1 MIIKLINTFR
11 KKIMRNIICFTLIA
25 LCFNTQ
31 AQKKELRKI
40 DKLVLESF
48 WEEAKDELETA
59 KSLILSSEEKYKAQ
73 FYFYDA
79 KVSNELKDFKNAIN
93 SLNNLDKLNPNSNLP
108 TKLELE
114 YSNLGIVISN
124 SVVNSAVKDNQDGNF
139 LDAADK
145 LIMAYE
151 MDKDQYKD
159 YLYFAA
165 GSSVNGKDYD
175 RALGYYVSLKDMGY
189 TGVVD
194 EYFVTNNETGVE
206 EKVSKTEFDLLKSS
220 KDYSNPRIGQ
230 TASRF
235 PEIVKNIALI
245 YVQQGKN
252 DVAEQ
257 AIKEARKIQPDDVSL
272 LLNEADL
279 YIRISNSSEDEEERL
294 LYRNKFKEL
303 MEKAIELDP
312 DNGILYY
319 NLGVIYAEQ
328 GEFELAKE
336 KYSQAIELI
345 PDYVD
350 AYLNLVSVI
359 LEDEVSIV
367 EQMNSL
373 GNSKKDNIRYDE
385 LKVEREDLYK
395 ECVPLLEQLLKVS
408 PENID
413 ALNTL
418 KNIYGVLGN
427 NEGFMELKAKIEGLQ
442 GN

>member
-1 MIIKLINTFR
+1 
-11 KKIMRNIICFTLIA
+11 MRNIVCIVLIA
-25 LCFNTQ
+25 LCFNVH

-48 WEEAKDELETA
+48 WEEAKDELETS
-59 KSLILSSEEKYKAQ
+59 KSLILSSEDKYKAQ

-93 SLNNLDKLNPNSNLP
+93 SLNNLNKFNPNSNLP

-124 SVVNSAVKDNQDGNF
+124 SVVNSAVTDNQNSNF
-139 LDAADK
+139 LDAAEK

-151 MDKDQYKD
+151 MDMDKNID

-165 GSSVNGKDYD
+165 GSAVNGKDYD
-175 RALGYYVSLKDMGY
+175 LSLEYYVKLKNMGY
-189 TGVVD
+189 TGIVD

-206 EKVSKTEFDLLKSS
+206 EKVSQTEYDLLKSS

-230 TASRF
+230 TESRF

-252 DVAEQ
+252 DLAEA
-257 AIKEARKIQPDDVSL
+257 AIKEAREIQPDDVSL

-279 YIRISNSSEDEEERL
+279 YIRISNNSDNDEDRL
-294 LYRNKFKEL
+294 LYRNKFKTL

-328 GEFELAKE
+328 GELALAKE
-336 KYSQAIELI
+336 KYSQAIKLV

-367 EQMNSL
+367 DEMNSL
-373 GNSKKDNIRYDE
+373 GTSKKDNLRYDE
-385 LKVEREDLYK
+385 LKVKREDLYR
-395 ECVPLLEQLLKVS
+395 ECVPLLEELLNVS
-408 PENID
+408 PTNID

-427 NEGFMELKAKIEGLQ
+427 NEAFMEIKAKIEELQ
-442 GN
+442 

>member
-1 MIIKLINTFR
+1 
-11 KKIMRNIICFTLIA
+11 MRNIVFIALIGICF
-25 LCFNTQ
+25 NVQ

-48 WEEAKDELETA
+48 FEEAKDELENS

-79 KVSNELKDFKNAIN
+79 KVSNELKDFKNAISSLN
-93 SLNNLDKLNPNSNLP
+93 SLNDLNPDSNLP
-108 TKLELE
+108 SKLELE
-114 YSNLGIVISN
+114 YSNLSIIIAN

-139 LDAADK
+139 LDAAEK

-151 MDKDQYKD
+151 MDEEEYVD

-165 GSSVNGKDYD
+165 GSAVNGKDYD
-175 RALGYYVSLKDMGY
+175 LSLNYYLKLKNLGY
-189 TGVVD
+189 TGIVD
-194 EYFVTNNETGVE
+194 EYFVTNNETGIE
-206 EKVSKTEFDLLKSS
+206 EKVSETEYDLLKSS
-220 KDYSNPRIGQ
+220 KDYSNPRIGK
-230 TASRF
+230 TESRF

-252 DVAEQ
+252 DLAEA
-257 AIKEARKIQPDDVSL
+257 AIKEARSIQPDDVSL

-279 YIRISNSSEDEEERL
+279 YIRISNNSDNDDDRL
-294 LYRNKFKEL
+294 LYRNKFKAL
-303 MEKAIELDP
+303 MEKAIELEP

-328 GEFELAKE
+328 GELNLAKE
-336 KYSQAIELI
+336 KYFQAIKFI

-350 AYLNLVSVI
+350 AYLNLVSII
-359 LEDEVSIV
+359 LEDEVTIV
-367 EQMNSL
+367 EEMNSL
-373 GNSKKDNIRYDE
+373 GTSKKDNLRYDE
-385 LKVEREDLYK
+385 LKIEREDLYRD
-395 ECVPLLEQLLKVS
+395 CVPLLEELLKVS
-408 PENID
+408 PTNID

-427 NEGFMELKAKIEGLQ
+427 NEAFMKIKAKIEELQ
-442 GN
+442 

>member
-1 MIIKLINTFR
+1 
-11 KKIMRNIICFTLIA
+11 MRNIVFIVLIGVF
-25 LCFNTQ
+25 FNVQ

-48 WEEAKDELETA
+48 FEEAKDELENS

-79 KVSNELKDFKNAIN
+79 KVSNELKDFKNAIS
-93 SLNNLDKLNPNSNLP
+93 SLNNLNDLNPDSNLP
-108 TKLELE
+108 SKLELE
-114 YSNLGIVISN
+114 YSNLSIIIAN

-139 LDAADK
+139 LDAAEK

-151 MDKDQYKD
+151 MDEEEYVD

-165 GSSVNGKDYD
+165 GSAVNGKDYD
-175 RALGYYVSLKDMGY
+175 LSLNYYLKLKNLGY
-189 TGVVD
+189 TGIVD

-206 EKVSKTEFDLLKSS
+206 EKVSETEYDLLKSS
-220 KDYSNPRIGQ
+220 KDYSNPRIGK
-230 TASRF
+230 TESRF

-252 DVAEQ
+252 DLAEA
-257 AIKEARKIQPDDVSL
+257 AIKEARSIQPDDVSL

-279 YIRISNSSEDEEERL
+279 YIRISNNSDNDDDRL
-294 LYRNKFKEL
+294 LYRNKFKAL
-303 MEKAIELDP
+303 MEKAIELEP

-328 GEFELAKE
+328 GELNLAKE
-336 KYSQAIELI
+336 KYFQAIKFI

-359 LEDEVSIV
+359 LEDEVTIV
-367 EQMNSL
+367 EEMNSL
-373 GNSKKDNIRYDE
+373 GTSKKDNLRYDE
-385 LKVEREDLYK
+385 LKIEREDLYRD
-395 ECVPLLEQLLKVS
+395 CVPLLEELLKVS
-408 PENID
+408 PTNID

-427 NEGFMELKAKIEGLQ
+427 NEAFIKIKAKIEELQ
-442 GN
+442 

>member
-1 MIIKLINTFR
+1 
-11 KKIMRNIICFTLIA
+11 MRNIICFTLIA

-31 AQKKELRKI
+31 DQKKELRKI

-124 SVVNSAVKDNQDGNF
+124 SLVNSAVKDNQDANF

-175 RALGYYVSLKDMGY
+175 KALGYYVSLKDMGY

-194 EYFVTNNETGVE
+194 EYFVTNNEPGVE
-206 EKVSKTEFDLLKSS
+206 EKVSQTEFDLLKSS

-230 TASRF
+230 TESRF

-385 LKVEREDLYK
+385 LKVERENLYK
-395 ECVPLLEQLLKVS
+395 ECVPLLEELLKVS

-427 NEGFMELKAKIEGLQ
+427 NEGFMELKAKIEVLQ

>member
-1 MIIKLINTFR
+1 
-11 KKIMRNIICFTLIA
+11 MRNIVFIVLIGVF
-25 LCFNTQ
+25 FNVQ

-48 WEEAKDELETA
+48 FEEAKDELENS

-79 KVSNELKDFKNAIN
+79 KVSNELKDFKNAISSLN
-93 SLNNLDKLNPNSNLP
+93 SLNDLNPDSNLP
-108 TKLELE
+108 SKLELE
-114 YSNLGIVISN
+114 YSNLSIIIAN

-139 LDAADK
+139 LDAAEK

-151 MDKDQYKD
+151 MDEEEYVD

-165 GSSVNGKDYD
+165 GSAVNGKDYD
-175 RALGYYVSLKDMGY
+175 LSLNYYLKLKNLGY
-189 TGVVD
+189 TGIVD

-206 EKVSKTEFDLLKSS
+206 EKVSETEYDLLKSS
-220 KDYSNPRIGQ
+220 KDYSNPRIGK
-230 TASRF
+230 TESRF

-252 DVAEQ
+252 DLAEA
-257 AIKEARKIQPDDVSL
+257 AIKEARSIQPDDVSL

-279 YIRISNSSEDEEERL
+279 YIRISNNSDNDEDRL
-294 LYRNKFKEL
+294 LYRNKFKAL
-303 MEKAIELDP
+303 MEKAIELEP

-328 GEFELAKE
+328 GELNLAKE
-336 KYSQAIELI
+336 KYFQAIKFI

-350 AYLNLVSVI
+350 AYLNLVSII
-359 LEDEVSIV
+359 LEDEVTIV
-367 EQMNSL
+367 EEMNSL
-373 GNSKKDNIRYDE
+373 GTSKKDNLRYDE
-385 LKVEREDLYK
+385 LKIEREDLYRD
-395 ECVPLLEQLLKVS
+395 CVPLLEELLKVS
-408 PENID
+408 PTNID

-427 NEGFMELKAKIEGLQ
+427 NEAFMKIKAKIEELQ
-442 GN
+442 

>member
-1 MIIKLINTFR
+1 
-11 KKIMRNIICFTLIA
+11 MRNIVCIALIA
-25 LCFNTQ
+25 LCFNVQ

-48 WEEAKDELETA
+48 WEEAKDELKTS
-59 KSLILSSEEKYKAQ
+59 KSLILSSEDKYKAQ

-93 SLNNLDKLNPNSNLP
+93 SLNNLNKLNPNSNLP

-124 SVVNSAVKDNQDGNF
+124 SVVNSAVTDNQNSNF
-139 LDAADK
+139 LDAAEK

-151 MDKDQYKD
+151 MDIDKNID

-165 GSSVNGKDYD
+165 GSAVNGKDYD
-175 RALGYYVSLKDMGY
+175 LSLEYYVKLKNMGY
-189 TGVVD
+189 TGIVD

-206 EKVSKTEFDLLKSS
+206 EKVSQTEYDLLKSS

-230 TASRF
+230 TESRF

-252 DVAEQ
+252 DLAEA
-257 AIKEARKIQPDDVSL
+257 AIKEAREIQPDDVSL

-279 YIRISNSSEDEEERL
+279 YIRISNNSDNDEDRL
-294 LYRNKFKEL
+294 FYRNKFKTL

-328 GEFELAKE
+328 GELVLAKE
-336 KYSQAIELI
+336 KYSQAIKLI

-367 EQMNSL
+367 DEMNSL
-373 GNSKKDNIRYDE
+373 GTSKKDNLRYDE
-385 LKVEREDLYK
+385 LKVKREDLYR
-395 ECVPLLEQLLKVS
+395 ECVPLLEELLNVS
-408 PENID
+408 PTNID

-427 NEGFMELKAKIEGLQ
+427 NEAFMKIKAKIEELQ
-442 GN
+442 

>member
-1 MIIKLINTFR
+1 
-11 KKIMRNIICFTLIA
+11 MRNIVFIALIGICFNI
-25 LCFNTQ
+25 Q

-48 WEEAKDELETA
+48 FEEAKDELENS

-79 KVSNELKDFKNAIN
+79 KVSNELKDFKNAISSLN
-93 SLNNLDKLNPNSNLP
+93 SLNDLNPDSNLP
-108 TKLELE
+108 SKLELE
-114 YSNLGIVISN
+114 YSNLGIIIAN

-139 LDAADK
+139 LDAAKK

-151 MDKDQYKD
+151 MDEEEYVD

-165 GSSVNGKDYD
+165 GSAVNGKDYD
-175 RALGYYVSLKDMGY
+175 LSLNYYLKLKNLGY
-189 TGVVD
+189 TGIVD

-206 EKVSKTEFDLLKSS
+206 EKVSETEYDLLKSS
-220 KDYSNPRIGQ
+220 KDYSNPRIGK
-230 TASRF
+230 TESRF

-252 DVAEQ
+252 DLAEA
-257 AIKEARKIQPDDVSL
+257 AIKEARSIQPDDVSL

-279 YIRISNSSEDEEERL
+279 YIRISNNSDNDDDRL
-294 LYRNKFKEL
+294 LYRNKFKAL
-303 MEKAIELDP
+303 MEKAIELEP

-328 GEFELAKE
+328 GELNLAKE
-336 KYSQAIELI
+336 KYFQAIKFI

-359 LEDEVSIV
+359 LEDEVTIV
-367 EQMNSL
+367 EEMNSL
-373 GNSKKDNIRYDE
+373 GTSKKDNLRYDE
-385 LKVEREDLYK
+385 LKIEREDLYRD
-395 ECVPLLEQLLKVS
+395 CVPLLEELLKVS
-408 PENID
+408 PTNID

-427 NEGFMELKAKIEGLQ
+427 NEAFMKIKAKIEELQ
-442 GN
+442 

>member
-1 MIIKLINTFR
+1 
-11 KKIMRNIICFTLIA
+11 MRNIVCIALIA
-25 LCFNTQ
+25 LCFNVH

-48 WEEAKDELETA
+48 WEEAKDELETS
-59 KSLILSSEEKYKAQ
+59 KSLILSSEDKYKAQ

-93 SLNNLDKLNPNSNLP
+93 SLNNLNKLNPNSNLP

-124 SVVNSAVKDNQDGNF
+124 SVVNSAVTDNQNSNF
-139 LDAADK
+139 LDAAEK

-151 MDKDQYKD
+151 MDIDKNID

-165 GSSVNGKDYD
+165 GSAVNGKDYD
-175 RALGYYVSLKDMGY
+175 LSLEYYVKLKNMGY
-189 TGVVD
+189 TGIVD

-206 EKVSKTEFDLLKSS
+206 EKVSQTEYDLLKSS

-230 TASRF
+230 TESRF

-252 DVAEQ
+252 DLAEA
-257 AIKEARKIQPDDVSL
+257 AIKEAREIQPDDVSL

-279 YIRISNSSEDEEERL
+279 YIRISNNSDNDEDRL
-294 LYRNKFKEL
+294 LYRNKFKTL

-328 GEFELAKE
+328 GELALAKE
-336 KYSQAIELI
+336 KYSQAIKLI

-367 EQMNSL
+367 DEMNSL
-373 GNSKKDNIRYDE
+373 GTSKKDNLRYDE
-385 LKVEREDLYK
+385 LKVKREDLYR
-395 ECVPLLEQLLKVS
+395 ECVPLLEELLNVS
-408 PENID
+408 PTNID

-427 NEGFMELKAKIEGLQ
+427 NEAFMKIKAKIEELQ
-442 GN
+442 

>member
-1 MIIKLINTFR
+1 
-11 KKIMRNIICFTLIA
+11 MRNIVCIALIA
-25 LCFNTQ
+25 LCFNAH

-48 WEEAKDELETA
+48 WEEAKDELETS
-59 KSLILSSEEKYKAQ
+59 KSLILSSEDKYKAQ

-93 SLNNLDKLNPNSNLP
+93 SLNNLNKLNPNSNLP

-124 SVVNSAVKDNQDGNF
+124 SVVNSAVTDNQNSNF
-139 LDAADK
+139 LDAAEK

-151 MDKDQYKD
+151 MDMDKNID

-165 GSSVNGKDYD
+165 GSAVNGKDYD
-175 RALGYYVSLKDMGY
+175 LSLEYYVKLKNMGY
-189 TGVVD
+189 TGIVD

-206 EKVSKTEFDLLKSS
+206 EKVSQTEYDLLKSS

-230 TASRF
+230 TESRF

-252 DVAEQ
+252 DLAEA
-257 AIKEARKIQPDDVSL
+257 AIKEAREIQPDDVSL

-279 YIRISNSSEDEEERL
+279 YIRISNNSDNDEDRL
-294 LYRNKFKEL
+294 LYRNKFKTL

-328 GEFELAKE
+328 GELALAKE
-336 KYSQAIELI
+336 KYSQAIKLV

-367 EQMNSL
+367 DEMNSL
-373 GNSKKDNIRYDE
+373 GTSKKDNLRYDE
-385 LKVEREDLYK
+385 LKVKREDLYR
-395 ECVPLLEQLLKVS
+395 ECVPLLEELLNVS
-408 PENID
+408 PTNID

-427 NEGFMELKAKIEGLQ
+427 NEAFMKIKAKIEELQ
-442 GN
+442 

>member
-1 MIIKLINTFR
+1 
-11 KKIMRNIICFTLIA
+11 MRNIICIALIA
-25 LCFNTQ
+25 LCFNVQ

-48 WEEAKDELETA
+48 WEEAKDELENS
-59 KSLILSSEEKYKAQ
+59 KSLILSSEDKYKAQ
-73 FYFYDA
+73 YYFYDA

-93 SLNNLDKLNPNSNLP
+93 SLNSLNKLNPNSNLP
-108 TKLELE
+108 SKLELD
-114 YSNLGIVISN
+114 YSNLGLVISN
-124 SVVNSAVKDNQDGNF
+124 SVVNSAIADNKNSNF
-139 LDAADK
+139 IEAAEK
-145 LIMAYE
+145 LIMAYQ
-151 MDKDQYKD
+151 MDVEKNID

-165 GSSVNGKDYD
+165 GSAVNGKDYN
-175 RALGYYVSLKDMGY
+175 LSLEYYVKLKNMGY
-189 TGVVD
+189 TGIVD

-206 EKVSKTEFDLLKSS
+206 EKVSKTEYDLLKTS

-230 TASRF
+230 TESRF

-252 DVAEQ
+252 DLAEA
-257 AIKEARKIQPDDVSL
+257 AIKEAREIQPDDVSL

-279 YIRISNSSEDEEERL
+279 YIRISNNSDNDDDRL
-294 LYRNKFKEL
+294 FYRNKFKTL

-328 GEFELAKE
+328 GELDLAKE
-336 KYSQAIELI
+336 KYTQAIKLV

-367 EQMNSL
+367 DEMNSL
-373 GNSKKDNIRYDE
+373 GNSKKDNLRYDE
-385 LKVEREDLYK
+385 LKVKREDLYR
-395 ECVPLLEQLLKVS
+395 ECVPLLEELLNVS
-408 PENID
+408 PTNID

-427 NEGFMELKAKIEGLQ
+427 NEAFMNIKAKIEELQ
-442 GN
+442 

>member
-1 MIIKLINTFR
+1 
-11 KKIMRNIICFTLIA
+11 MRNIVCIALIA
-25 LCFNTQ
+25 LCFNVH

-48 WEEAKDELETA
+48 WEEAKDELENS
-59 KSLILSSEEKYKAQ
+59 KSLILSSEDKYKAQ

-93 SLNNLDKLNPNSNLP
+93 SLNNLNKLNPNSNLP

-124 SVVNSAVKDNQDGNF
+124 SVVNSAVTDNQNSNF
-139 LDAADK
+139 LDAAEK

-151 MDKDQYKD
+151 MDMDKNID

-165 GSSVNGKDYD
+165 GSAVNGKDYD
-175 RALGYYVSLKDMGY
+175 LSLEYYLKLKNMGY
-189 TGVVD
+189 TGIVD

-206 EKVSKTEFDLLKSS
+206 EKVSQTEYDLLKSS

-230 TASRF
+230 TESRF

-252 DVAEQ
+252 DLAEA
-257 AIKEARKIQPDDVSL
+257 AIKEAREIQPDDVSL

-279 YIRISNSSEDEEERL
+279 YIRISNNSDNDEDRL
-294 LYRNKFKEL
+294 LYRNKFKTL

-328 GEFELAKE
+328 GELALAKE
-336 KYSQAIELI
+336 KYSQAIKLI

-367 EQMNSL
+367 EEMNSL
-373 GNSKKDNIRYDE
+373 GTSKKDNLRYDE
-385 LKVEREDLYK
+385 LKVKREDLYR
-395 ECVPLLEQLLKVS
+395 ECVPLLEELLNVS
-408 PENID
+408 PTNID

-427 NEGFMELKAKIEGLQ
+427 NEAFMRIKAKIEELQ
-442 GN
+442 

>member
-1 MIIKLINTFR
+1 
-11 KKIMRNIICFTLIA
+11 MRNIVCIALIA
-25 LCFNTQ
+25 LCFNVQ

-48 WEEAKDELETA
+48 WEEAKDELETS
-59 KSLILSSEEKYKAQ
+59 KSLILSSEDKYKAQ

-93 SLNNLDKLNPNSNLP
+93 SLNNLNKLNPNSNLP

-124 SVVNSAVKDNQDGNF
+124 SIVNSAVTDNQNSNF
-139 LDAADK
+139 LDAAEK

-151 MDKDQYKD
+151 MDMDKNID

-165 GSSVNGKDYD
+165 GSAVNGKDYD
-175 RALGYYVSLKDMGY
+175 LSLEYYVKLKNMGY
-189 TGVVD
+189 TGIVD

-206 EKVSKTEFDLLKSS
+206 EKVSQTEYDLLKSS

-230 TASRF
+230 TESRF

-252 DVAEQ
+252 DLAEA
-257 AIKEARKIQPDDVSL
+257 AIKEAREIQPDDVSL

-279 YIRISNSSEDEEERL
+279 YIRISNNSDNDEDRL
-294 LYRNKFKEL
+294 LYRNKFKTL

-328 GEFELAKE
+328 GELALAKE
-336 KYSQAIELI
+336 KYSQAIKLV

-367 EQMNSL
+367 DEMNSL
-373 GNSKKDNIRYDE
+373 GTSKKDNLRYDE
-385 LKVEREDLYK
+385 LKVKREDLYR
-395 ECVPLLEQLLKVS
+395 ECVPLLEELLNVS
-408 PENID
+408 PTNID

-427 NEGFMELKAKIEGLQ
+427 NEAFMKIKAKIEELQ
-442 GN
+442 

>member
-1 MIIKLINTFR
+1 
-11 KKIMRNIICFTLIA
+11 MRNIVCIALIA
-25 LCFNTQ
+25 LCFNVH

-48 WEEAKDELETA
+48 WEEAKDELENS
-59 KSLILSSEEKYKAQ
+59 KSLILSSEDKYKAQ

-93 SLNNLDKLNPNSNLP
+93 SLNNLNKLNPNSNLP

-124 SVVNSAVKDNQDGNF
+124 SVVNSAVTDNQNSNF
-139 LDAADK
+139 LDAAEK

-151 MDKDQYKD
+151 MDMDKNID

-165 GSSVNGKDYD
+165 GSAVNGKDYD
-175 RALGYYVSLKDMGY
+175 LSLEYYLKLKNMGY
-189 TGVVD
+189 TGIVD

-206 EKVSKTEFDLLKSS
+206 EKVSQTEYDLLKTS

-230 TASRF
+230 TESRF

-252 DVAEQ
+252 DLAEA
-257 AIKEARKIQPDDVSL
+257 AIKEAREIQPDDVSL

-279 YIRISNSSEDEEERL
+279 YIRISNNSDSDEERL
-294 LYRNKFKEL
+294 LYRNKFKTL
-303 MEKAIELDP
+303 MEMAIELDP

-328 GEFELAKE
+328 GELALAKE
-336 KYSQAIELI
+336 KYSQAIKLV

-367 EQMNSL
+367 EEMNSL
-373 GNSKKDNIRYDE
+373 GTSKKDNLRYDE
-385 LKVEREDLYK
+385 LKVKREDLYR
-395 ECVPLLEQLLKVS
+395 ECVPLLEELLNVS
-408 PENID
+408 PTNID

-427 NEGFMELKAKIEGLQ
+427 NEAFMRIKAKIEELQ
-442 GN
+442 

>member
-1 MIIKLINTFR
+1 
-11 KKIMRNIICFTLIA
+11 MRNIVCIVLIA
-25 LCFNTQ
+25 LCFNVQ

-48 WEEAKDELETA
+48 WEEAKDELETS
-59 KSLILSSEEKYKAQ
+59 KSLILSSEDKYKAQ

-93 SLNNLDKLNPNSNLP
+93 SLNNLNKLNPNSNLP

-124 SVVNSAVKDNQDGNF
+124 SVVNSAVTDNQNSNF
-139 LDAADK
+139 LDAAEK

-151 MDKDQYKD
+151 MDMDKNID

-165 GSSVNGKDYD
+165 GSAVNGKDYD
-175 RALGYYVSLKDMGY
+175 LSLEYYVKLKNMGY
-189 TGVVD
+189 TGIVD

-206 EKVSKTEFDLLKSS
+206 EKVSQTEYDLLKSS

-230 TASRF
+230 TESRF

-252 DVAEQ
+252 DLAEA
-257 AIKEARKIQPDDVSL
+257 AIKEAREIQPDDVSL

-279 YIRISNSSEDEEERL
+279 YIRISNNSDNDEDRL
-294 LYRNKFKEL
+294 LYRNKFKTL

-328 GEFELAKE
+328 GELVLAKE
-336 KYSQAIELI
+336 KYSQAIKLI

-367 EQMNSL
+367 DEMNSL
-373 GNSKKDNIRYDE
+373 GTSKKDNLRYDE
-385 LKVEREDLYK
+385 LKVKREDLYR
-395 ECVPLLEQLLKVS
+395 ECVPLLEELLNVS
-408 PENID
+408 PTNID

-427 NEGFMELKAKIEGLQ
+427 NEAFMKIKAKIEELQ
-442 GN
+442 

>member
-1 MIIKLINTFR
+1 
-11 KKIMRNIICFTLIA
+11 MRNIVFIALIGICF
-25 LCFNTQ
+25 NVQ

-48 WEEAKDELETA
+48 FEEAKDELENS

-79 KVSNELKDFKNAIN
+79 KVSNELKDFKNAISSLN
-93 SLNNLDKLNPNSNLP
+93 SLNDLNPDSNLP
-108 TKLELE
+108 SKLELE
-114 YSNLGIVISN
+114 YSNLGIIIAN

-139 LDAADK
+139 LDAAEK

-151 MDKDQYKD
+151 MDEEEYVD

-165 GSSVNGKDYD
+165 GSAVNGKDYD
-175 RALGYYVSLKDMGY
+175 LSLNYYLKLKNLGY
-189 TGVVD
+189 TGIVD

-206 EKVSKTEFDLLKSS
+206 EKVSETEYDLLKSS
-220 KDYSNPRIGQ
+220 KDYSNPRIGK
-230 TASRF
+230 TESRF

-252 DVAEQ
+252 DLAEA
-257 AIKEARKIQPDDVSL
+257 AIKEARSIQPDDVSL

-279 YIRISNSSEDEEERL
+279 YIRISNNSDNDEDRL
-294 LYRNKFKEL
+294 LYRNKFKAL
-303 MEKAIELDP
+303 MEKAIELEP

-328 GEFELAKE
+328 GELNLAKE
-336 KYSQAIELI
+336 KYFQAIKFI

-359 LEDEVSIV
+359 LEDEVTIV
-367 EQMNSL
+367 EEMNSL
-373 GNSKKDNIRYDE
+373 GTSKKDNLRYDE
-385 LKVEREDLYK
+385 LKIEREDLYRD
-395 ECVPLLEQLLKVS
+395 CVPLLEELLKVS
-408 PENID
+408 PTNID

-427 NEGFMELKAKIEGLQ
+427 NEAFMKIKAKIEELQ
-442 GN
+442 

>member
-1 MIIKLINTFR
+1 
-11 KKIMRNIICFTLIA
+11 MRNIVCIALIA
-25 LCFNTQ
+25 LCFNVH

-48 WEEAKDELETA
+48 WEEAKDELENS
-59 KSLILSSEEKYKAQ
+59 KSLILSSEDKYKAQ

-93 SLNNLDKLNPNSNLP
+93 SLNNLNKLNPNSNLP

-124 SVVNSAVKDNQDGNF
+124 SVVNSAVTDNQNSNF
-139 LDAADK
+139 LDAAEK

-151 MDKDQYKD
+151 MDMDKNID

-165 GSSVNGKDYD
+165 GSAVNGKDYD
-175 RALGYYVSLKDMGY
+175 LSLEYYLKLKNMGY
-189 TGVVD
+189 TGIVD

-206 EKVSKTEFDLLKSS
+206 EKVSQTEYDLLKTS

-230 TASRF
+230 TESRF

-252 DVAEQ
+252 NLAEA
-257 AIKEARKIQPDDVSL
+257 AIKEAREIQPDDVSL

-279 YIRISNSSEDEEERL
+279 YIRISNNSDNDEERL
-294 LYRNKFKEL
+294 LYRNKFKTL
-303 MEKAIELDP
+303 MEMAIELDP

-328 GEFELAKE
+328 GELALAKE
-336 KYSQAIELI
+336 KYSQAIKLV

-367 EQMNSL
+367 EEMNSL
-373 GNSKKDNIRYDE
+373 GTSKKDNLRYDE
-385 LKVEREDLYK
+385 LKVKREDLYR
-395 ECVPLLEQLLKVS
+395 ECVPLLEELLNVS
-408 PENID
+408 PTNID

-427 NEGFMELKAKIEGLQ
+427 NEAFMKIKAKIEELQ
-442 GN
+442 

>member
-1 MIIKLINTFR
+1 
-11 KKIMRNIICFTLIA
+11 MRNIVCIALIA
-25 LCFNTQ
+25 LCFNVH

-48 WEEAKDELETA
+48 WEEAKDELETS
-59 KSLILSSEEKYKAQ
+59 KSLILSSEDKYKAQ

-93 SLNNLDKLNPNSNLP
+93 SLNNLNKLNPNSNLP

-124 SVVNSAVKDNQDGNF
+124 SVVNSAVTDNKNSNF
-139 LDAADK
+139 LDAAEK

-151 MDKDQYKD
+151 MDMDKNID

-165 GSSVNGKDYD
+165 GSAVNGKDYD
-175 RALGYYVSLKDMGY
+175 LSLEYYVKLKNMGY
-189 TGVVD
+189 TGIVD

-206 EKVSKTEFDLLKSS
+206 EKVSQTEYDLLKSS

-230 TASRF
+230 TESRF

-252 DVAEQ
+252 DLAEA
-257 AIKEARKIQPDDVSL
+257 AIKEAREIQPDDVSL

-279 YIRISNSSEDEEERL
+279 YIRISNNSDNDEDRL
-294 LYRNKFKEL
+294 LYRNKFKTL

-328 GEFELAKE
+328 GELVLAKE
-336 KYSQAIELI
+336 KYSQAIKLI

-359 LEDEVSIV
+359 LEDEASIV
-367 EQMNSL
+367 DEMNSL
-373 GNSKKDNIRYDE
+373 GNSRKDNLKYDE
-385 LKVEREDLYK
+385 LKVKREDLYR
-395 ECVPLLEQLLKVS
+395 ECVPLLEELLNVS
-408 PENID
+408 PTNID

-427 NEGFMELKAKIEGLQ
+427 NEAFMKIKAKIEELQ
-442 GN
+442 

>member
-1 MIIKLINTFR
+1 
-11 KKIMRNIICFTLIA
+11 MRNIVCIALIA
-25 LCFNTQ
+25 LCFNVH

-48 WEEAKDELETA
+48 WEEAKDELENS
-59 KSLILSSEEKYKAQ
+59 KSLILSSEDKYKAQ

-79 KVSNELKDFKNAIN
+79 KVSNELMDFKNAIN
-93 SLNNLDKLNPNSNLP
+93 SLNNLNKLNPNSNLP

-124 SVVNSAVKDNQDGNF
+124 SVVNSAVTDNQNSNF
-139 LDAADK
+139 LDAAEK

-151 MDKDQYKD
+151 MDMDKNID

-165 GSSVNGKDYD
+165 GSAVNGKDYD
-175 RALGYYVSLKDMGY
+175 LSLEYYLKLKNMGY
-189 TGVVD
+189 TGIVD

-206 EKVSKTEFDLLKSS
+206 EKVSQTEYDLLKSS

-230 TASRF
+230 TESRF

-252 DVAEQ
+252 NLAEA
-257 AIKEARKIQPDDVSL
+257 AIKEAREIQPDDVSL

-279 YIRISNSSEDEEERL
+279 YIRISNNSDNDEERL
-294 LYRNKFKEL
+294 LYRNKFKTL
-303 MEKAIELDP
+303 MEMAIELDP

-328 GEFELAKE
+328 GELALAKE
-336 KYSQAIELI
+336 KYSQAIKLV

-367 EQMNSL
+367 EEMNSL
-373 GNSKKDNIRYDE
+373 GTSKKDNLRYDE
-385 LKVEREDLYK
+385 LKVKREDLYR
-395 ECVPLLEQLLKVS
+395 ECVPLLEELLNVS
-408 PENID
+408 PTNID

-427 NEGFMELKAKIEGLQ
+427 NEAFMRIKAKIEELQ
-442 GN
+442 

>member
-1 MIIKLINTFR
+1 
-11 KKIMRNIICFTLIA
+11 MRNIVCIALIA
-25 LCFNTQ
+25 LFFNVQ

-48 WEEAKDELETA
+48 WEEAKDELETS
-59 KSLILSSEEKYKAQ
+59 KSLILSSEDKYKAQ

-93 SLNNLDKLNPNSNLP
+93 SLNNLNKLNPNSNLP

-124 SVVNSAVKDNQDGNF
+124 SVVNSAVTDNQNSNF
-139 LDAADK
+139 LDAAEK

-151 MDKDQYKD
+151 MDMDKNID

-165 GSSVNGKDYD
+165 GSAVNGKDYD
-175 RALGYYVSLKDMGY
+175 LSLEYYVKLKNMGY
-189 TGVVD
+189 TGIVD

-206 EKVSKTEFDLLKSS
+206 EKVSQTEYDLLKSS

-230 TASRF
+230 TESRF

-252 DVAEQ
+252 DLAEA
-257 AIKEARKIQPDDVSL
+257 AIKEAREIQPDDVSL

-279 YIRISNSSEDEEERL
+279 YIRISNNSDNDEDRL
-294 LYRNKFKEL
+294 LYRNKFKTL

-328 GEFELAKE
+328 GELALAKE
-336 KYSQAIELI
+336 KYSQAIKLI

-367 EQMNSL
+367 DEMNSL
-373 GNSKKDNIRYDE
+373 GTSKKDNLRYDE
-385 LKVEREDLYK
+385 LKVKREDLYR
-395 ECVPLLEQLLKVS
+395 ECVPLLEELLNVS
-408 PENID
+408 PTNID

-427 NEGFMELKAKIEGLQ
+427 NEAFMKMKAKIEELQ
-442 GN
+442 

>member
-1 MIIKLINTFR
+1 
-11 KKIMRNIICFTLIA
+11 MRNIVCIALIA
-25 LCFNTQ
+25 LCFNVQ

-48 WEEAKDELETA
+48 WEEAKDELKTS
-59 KSLILSSEEKYKAQ
+59 KSLILSSEDKYKAQ

-93 SLNNLDKLNPNSNLP
+93 SLNNLNKLNPNSNLP
-108 TKLELE
+108 TKLKLE

-124 SVVNSAVKDNQDGNF
+124 SVVNSAVTDNQNSNF
-139 LDAADK
+139 LDAAEK

-151 MDKDQYKD
+151 MDIDKNID

-165 GSSVNGKDYD
+165 GSAVNGKDYD
-175 RALGYYVSLKDMGY
+175 LSLEYYVKLKNMGY
-189 TGVVD
+189 TGIVD

-206 EKVSKTEFDLLKSS
+206 EKVSQTEYDLLKSS

-230 TASRF
+230 TESRF

-252 DVAEQ
+252 DLAEA
-257 AIKEARKIQPDDVSL
+257 AIKEAREIQPDDVSL

-279 YIRISNSSEDEEERL
+279 YIRISNNSDNDEDRL
-294 LYRNKFKEL
+294 LYRNKFKTL

-328 GEFELAKE
+328 GELVLAKE
-336 KYSQAIELI
+336 KYSQAIKLI

-367 EQMNSL
+367 DEMNSL
-373 GNSKKDNIRYDE
+373 GTSKKDNLRYDD
-385 LKVEREDLYK
+385 LKVKREDLYR
-395 ECVPLLEQLLKVS
+395 ECVPLLEELLNVS
-408 PENID
+408 PTNID

-427 NEGFMELKAKIEGLQ
+427 NEAFMKIKAKIEELQ
-442 GN
+442 

>member
-1 MIIKLINTFR
+1 
-11 KKIMRNIICFTLIA
+11 MRNIVFIALIGICFNI
-25 LCFNTQ
+25 Q

-48 WEEAKDELETA
+48 FEEAKDELENS

-79 KVSNELKDFKNAIN
+79 KVSNELKDFKNAISSLN
-93 SLNNLDKLNPNSNLP
+93 SLNDLNPDSNLP
-108 TKLELE
+108 SKLELE
-114 YSNLGIVISN
+114 YSNLSIIIAN

-139 LDAADK
+139 LDAAEK

-151 MDKDQYKD
+151 MDEEEYVD

-165 GSSVNGKDYD
+165 GSAVNGKDYD
-175 RALGYYVSLKDMGY
+175 LSLNYYLKLKNLGY
-189 TGVVD
+189 TGIVD

-206 EKVSKTEFDLLKSS
+206 EKVSETEYDLLKSS
-220 KDYSNPRIGQ
+220 KDYSNPRIGK
-230 TASRF
+230 TESRF

-252 DVAEQ
+252 DLAEA
-257 AIKEARKIQPDDVSL
+257 AIKEARSIQPDDVSL

-279 YIRISNSSEDEEERL
+279 YIRISNNSDNDDDRL
-294 LYRNKFKEL
+294 LYRNKFKAL
-303 MEKAIELDP
+303 MEKAIELEP

-328 GEFELAKE
+328 GELNLAKE
-336 KYSQAIELI
+336 KYFQAIKFI

-359 LEDEVSIV
+359 LEDEVTIV
-367 EQMNSL
+367 EEMNSL
-373 GNSKKDNIRYDE
+373 GTSKKDNLRYDE
-385 LKVEREDLYK
+385 LKIEREDLYRD
-395 ECVPLLEQLLKVS
+395 CVPLLEELLKVS
-408 PENID
+408 PTNID

-427 NEGFMELKAKIEGLQ
+427 NEAFMKIKAKIEELQ
-442 GN
+442 

>member
-1 MIIKLINTFR
+1 
-11 KKIMRNIICFTLIA
+11 MRNIVCIALIA
-25 LCFNTQ
+25 LCFNVH

-48 WEEAKDELETA
+48 WEEAKDELETS
-59 KSLILSSEEKYKAQ
+59 KSLILSSEDKYKAQ

-93 SLNNLDKLNPNSNLP
+93 SLNNLNKLNPNSNLP

-124 SVVNSAVKDNQDGNF
+124 SVVNSAVTDNQNSNF
-139 LDAADK
+139 LDAAEK

-151 MDKDQYKD
+151 MDIDKNID

-165 GSSVNGKDYD
+165 GSAVNGKDYD
-175 RALGYYVSLKDMGY
+175 LSLEYYVKLKNMGY
-189 TGVVD
+189 TGIVD

-206 EKVSKTEFDLLKSS
+206 EKVSQTEYDLLKSS

-230 TASRF
+230 TESRF

-252 DVAEQ
+252 DLAEA
-257 AIKEARKIQPDDVSL
+257 AIKEAREIQPDDVSL

-279 YIRISNSSEDEEERL
+279 YIRISNNSDNDEDRL
-294 LYRNKFKEL
+294 LYRNKFKTL

-328 GEFELAKE
+328 GELVLAKE
-336 KYSQAIELI
+336 KYSQAIKLI

-367 EQMNSL
+367 DEMNSL
-373 GNSKKDNIRYDE
+373 GTSKKDNLRYDE
-385 LKVEREDLYK
+385 LKVKREDLYR
-395 ECVPLLEQLLKVS
+395 ECVPLLEELLNVS
-408 PENID
+408 PTNID

-427 NEGFMELKAKIEGLQ
+427 NEAFMKLKAKIEELQ
-442 GN
+442 

>member
-1 MIIKLINTFR
+1 
-11 KKIMRNIICFTLIA
+11 MRNIVCIALIA
-25 LCFNTQ
+25 LCFNVQ

-48 WEEAKDELETA
+48 WDEAKDELETS
-59 KSLILSSEEKYKAQ
+59 KSLILSSEDKYKAQ

-93 SLNNLDKLNPNSNLP
+93 SLNNLNKLNPNSNLP

-124 SVVNSAVKDNQDGNF
+124 SVVNSAVTDNQNSNF
-139 LDAADK
+139 LDAAEK

-151 MDKDQYKD
+151 MDMDKNID

-165 GSSVNGKDYD
+165 GSAVNGKDYD
-175 RALGYYVSLKDMGY
+175 LSLEYYVKLKNMGY
-189 TGVVD
+189 TGIVD

-206 EKVSKTEFDLLKSS
+206 EKVSQTEYDLLKSS

-230 TASRF
+230 TESRF

-252 DVAEQ
+252 DLAEA
-257 AIKEARKIQPDDVSL
+257 AIKEAREIQPDDVSL

-279 YIRISNSSEDEEERL
+279 YIRISNNSDNDEDRL
-294 LYRNKFKEL
+294 LYRNKFKTL

-328 GEFELAKE
+328 GELALSKE
-336 KYSQAIELI
+336 KYFQAIKLI

-367 EQMNSL
+367 DEMNSL
-373 GNSKKDNIRYDE
+373 GTSKKDNLRYDE
-385 LKVEREDLYK
+385 LKVKREDLYR
-395 ECVPLLEQLLKVS
+395 ECVPLLEELLNVS
-408 PENID
+408 PTNID

-427 NEGFMELKAKIEGLQ
+427 NEAFMKMKAKIEELQ
-442 GN
+442 

>member
-1 MIIKLINTFR
+1 
-11 KKIMRNIICFTLIA
+11 MRNIVCIALIA
-25 LCFNTQ
+25 LCFNVQ

-48 WEEAKDELETA
+48 WEEAKDELETS
-59 KSLILSSEEKYKAQ
+59 KSLILSSEDKYKAQ

-93 SLNNLDKLNPNSNLP
+93 SLNNLNKLNPNSNLP

-124 SVVNSAVKDNQDGNF
+124 SVVNSAVTDNQNSNF
-139 LDAADK
+139 LDAAEK

-151 MDKDQYKD
+151 MDMDKNID

-165 GSSVNGKDYD
+165 GSAVNGKDYD
-175 RALGYYVSLKDMGY
+175 LSLEYYLKLKNMGY
-189 TGVVD
+189 TGIVD

-206 EKVSKTEFDLLKSS
+206 EKVSQTEYDLLKTS

-230 TASRF
+230 TESRF

-252 DVAEQ
+252 DLAEA
-257 AIKEARKIQPDDVSL
+257 AIKEAREIQPDDVSL

-279 YIRISNSSEDEEERL
+279 YIRISNNSDNDEDRL
-294 LYRNKFKEL
+294 LYRNKFKTL

-328 GEFELAKE
+328 GELALAKE
-336 KYSQAIELI
+336 KYSQAIKLV

-367 EQMNSL
+367 EEMNSL
-373 GNSKKDNIRYDE
+373 GTSKKDNLRYDE
-385 LKVEREDLYK
+385 LKVKREDLYR
-395 ECVPLLEQLLKVS
+395 ECVPLLEELLNVS
-408 PENID
+408 PTNID

-427 NEGFMELKAKIEGLQ
+427 NEAFMRIKAKIEELQ
-442 GN
+442 

>member
-1 MIIKLINTFR
+1 
-11 KKIMRNIICFTLIA
+11 MRNIVCIVLIA
-25 LCFNTQ
+25 LCFNVH

-48 WEEAKDELETA
+48 WEEAKDELETS
-59 KSLILSSEEKYKAQ
+59 KSLILSSEDKYKAQ

-93 SLNNLDKLNPNSNLP
+93 SLNNLNKLNPNSNLP

-124 SVVNSAVKDNQDGNF
+124 SVVNSAVTDNQNSNF
-139 LDAADK
+139 LDAAEK

-151 MDKDQYKD
+151 MDMDKNID

-165 GSSVNGKDYD
+165 GSAVNGKDYD
-175 RALGYYVSLKDMGY
+175 LSLEYYVKLKNMGY
-189 TGVVD
+189 TGIVD

-206 EKVSKTEFDLLKSS
+206 EKVSQTEYDLLKSS

-230 TASRF
+230 TESRF

-252 DVAEQ
+252 DLAEA
-257 AIKEARKIQPDDVSL
+257 AIKEAREIQPDDVSL

-279 YIRISNSSEDEEERL
+279 YIRISNNSDNDEDRL
-294 LYRNKFKEL
+294 LYRNKFKTL

-328 GEFELAKE
+328 GELALAKE
-336 KYSQAIELI
+336 KYSQAIKLI

-367 EQMNSL
+367 DEMNSL
-373 GNSKKDNIRYDE
+373 GTSKKDNLRYDE
-385 LKVEREDLYK
+385 LKVKREDLYR
-395 ECVPLLEQLLKVS
+395 ECVPLLEELLNVS
-408 PENID
+408 PTNID

-427 NEGFMELKAKIEGLQ
+427 NEAFMKIKAKIEELQ
-442 GN
+442 

>member
-1 MIIKLINTFR
+1 
-11 KKIMRNIICFTLIA
+11 MRNIVCIALIA
-25 LCFNTQ
+25 LCFNVQ

-48 WEEAKDELETA
+48 WDEAKDELETS
-59 KSLILSSEEKYKAQ
+59 KSLILSSEDKYKAQ

-93 SLNNLDKLNPNSNLP
+93 SLNNLNKLNPNSNLP

-124 SVVNSAVKDNQDGNF
+124 SVVNSAVTDNQNSNF
-139 LDAADK
+139 LDAAEK

-151 MDKDQYKD
+151 MDMDKNID

-165 GSSVNGKDYD
+165 GSAVNGKDYD
-175 RALGYYVSLKDMGY
+175 LSLEYYVKLKNMGY
-189 TGVVD
+189 TGIVD

-206 EKVSKTEFDLLKSS
+206 EKVSQTEYDLLKSS

-230 TASRF
+230 TESRF

-252 DVAEQ
+252 DLAEA
-257 AIKEARKIQPDDVSL
+257 AIKEAREIQPDDVSL

-279 YIRISNSSEDEEERL
+279 YIRISNNSDNDEDRL
-294 LYRNKFKEL
+294 LYRNKFKTL

-328 GEFELAKE
+328 GELTLAKE
-336 KYSQAIELI
+336 KYFQAIKLI

-367 EQMNSL
+367 DEMNSL
-373 GNSKKDNIRYDE
+373 GTSKKDNLRYDE
-385 LKVEREDLYK
+385 LKVKREDLYR
-395 ECVPLLEQLLKVS
+395 ECVPLLEELLNVS
-408 PENID
+408 PTNID

-427 NEGFMELKAKIEGLQ
+427 NEAFMKIKAKIEELQ
-442 GN
+442 